1 MRRVYMLVLYSSG
14 WSKNHQYFA
23 IRVMTCV
30 VQHNGAKYSEKLPI
44 RPSWGVSSCLQL
56 VLGRCREAI
65 WYHVFALSSLRCL
78 VPRDIME
85 GDYSGVIQIW

>member
-1 MRRVYMLVLYSSG
+1 
-14 WSKNHQYFA
+14 
-23 IRVMTCV
+23 MTCV
-30 VQHNGAKYSEKLPI
+30 VQHDGAKYSEKLPI